1 MTDDLE
7 EATTEFQRC
16 IEQRDQEAAAD
27 VLDPDYALVL
37 VQPVRAVVPR
47 DVWLANLSDYVVHS
61 YDVQERVVDVDGDC
75 AAVLHRADM
84 QATVNGADRS
94 GLFTISDIWRLRDG
108 HWRIWRR
115 HSTPLSAGPM
125 PDSAEKG

>member
-1 MTDDLE
+1 M
-7 EATTEFQRC
+7 
-16 IEQRDQEAAAD
+16 
-27 VLDPDYALVL
+27 
-37 VQPVRAVVPR
+37 QPVRAVVAR
-47 DVWLANLSDYVVHS
+47 ERWLATLPDYVVHS

-84 QATVNGADRS
+84 RASVSGADRS
-94 GLFTISDIWRLRDG
+94 GVFAVSDFWRLRDG

-125 PDSAEKG
+125 PGNGE